1 MNYIIILAF
10 FGNLSELLRLPQ
22 VAKCLFQIAFAKS
35 KAEFRRID
43 SDVRGEFY
51 FGESYSQILLIFI
64 ITNMSALQFPIMTLP
79 GLFYLITKY
88 YVDRH
93 NIMYFFE
100 RSSTSVSVHQYYI
113 FYFLL
118 APFVGLLN
126 LLIFAITEKSPV
138 KIGVVGAMLL
148 WVVMIWVAA
157 HKIKLGHFKEN
168 PCDDFNWNQRQ
179 EQEEQEE
186 LDSEQQH
193 IPNDISYV
201 SPLYYDVWKINLSK
215 IFCSLSVFYLFN
227 WMQTT
232 NCLPLDQMIL
242 LHQCL

>member
-10 FGNLSELLRLPQ
+10 FGNLSELVRLPQ
-22 VAKCLFQIAFAKS
+22 VAKCLVQIAFAKS

-51 FGESYSQILLIFI
+51 FGDSYSQILLVFIF
-64 ITNMSALQFPIMTLP
+64 TNMNALQFPIITLP

-100 RSSTSVSVHQYYI
+100 RSRTSVYVHQYYM

-118 APFVGLLN
+118 APFLGLLN
-126 LLIFAITEKSPV
+126 SLVFAIVENSPA
-138 KIGVVGAMLL
+138 KIAVVGTMLL

-168 PCDDFNWNQRQ
+168 PSDDFNWNQRQ
-179 EQEEQEE
+179 EQEQEE
-186 LDSEQQH
+186 LNSEQEQ

-201 SPLYYDVWKINLSK
+201 SPLYYDV
-215 IFCSLSVFYLFN
+215 
-227 WMQTT
+227 
-232 NCLPLDQMIL
+232 
-242 LHQCL
+242 